1 VRGGHPG
8 GRGDGDA
15 DDVGAGRDLAGD
27 ADVEG
32 VSVAGVGLARL
43 GLERPGER
51 GAEADADLFVP
62 RQRDEDDPAAMALG
76 EVFLGDRVQS
86 L

>member
-1 VRGGHPG
+1 VRAAHPG

-27 ADVEG
+27 VN
-32 VSVAGVGLARL
+32 VVRVRRARP
-43 GLERPGER
+43 GLERGRER
-51 GAEADADLFVP
+51 GAKTQPDLFVA
-62 RQRDEDDPAAMALG
+62 RQRDQDDPAGAARCDR
-76 EVFLGDRVQS
+76 FLGDRVQS